1 MNTRTIVVADFV
13 LFATTFLSKS
23 SIYARHRAAS
33 PPRITLHLRRSL
45 VNARTTR
52 MLSTNFLRVR
62 LRCRGVFSNPCIPLR
77 SRRNGLRGMKNPQ
90 PNGREILLPRCHSSF
105 FRKGGRLLRLCPGE
119 CRHDASVAL
128 PTFCGFKSISLCCRG
143 VFFVASSHPSAP
155 GYNSRLGLLFHYGFA
170 LAFMA
175 GTFFAAQF
183 WSVNPDRVFLWRWN
197 F

>member
-119 CRHDASVAL
+119 CRHDASVASFSLL
-128 PTFCGFKSISLCCRG
+128 PHIRLRLATIRVWGFCFITALR
-143 VFFVASSHPSAP
+143 
-155 GYNSRLGLLFHYGFA
+155 SRL
-170 LAFMA
+170 
-175 GTFFAAQF
+175 
-183 WSVNPDRVFLWRWN
+183 WRVPSLRHN
-197 F
+197 FGA